1 MSDDIN
7 PVKHP
12 TNVSDIALPVEL
24 VALEHLK
31 TKDGAPVTVRCE
43 GLSEL
48 VLAEAFG
55 ALPGA
60 KPRGLDDEG
69 EPDPLEQMRAL
80 NSYAP
85 ALIEAGTSL
94 IGPDGAEVRPAF
106 YFGERPHP
114 LSIPGRLLRE
124 GDKVLLLS
132 AIMRLGGYGGAA
144 GAEVFPVERIGT
156 DDGVG
161 VVAARAGEGGSAAPA
176 DGPVAVEA

>member
-1 MSDDIN
+1 MADG
-7 PVKHP
+7 HP
-12 TNVSDIALPVEL
+12 TQVGDIALPVAL

-31 TKDGAPVTVRCE
+31 TKGGAPVVVRCE

-55 ALPGA
+55 ALPGGR
-60 KPRGLDDEG
+60 PRGVDVEG
-69 EPDPLEQMRAL
+69 EADPLEQMRAL

-144 GAEVFPVERIGT
+144 DAELFLGERVGI

-161 VVAARAGEGGSAAPA
+161 VVEAGEGAEGSAASV
-176 DGPVAVEA
+176 DGAVSVEA